1 MISDSFKVLASK
13 ALPIVGRALPLRTSF
28 NRSLINSLLYLLDV
42 CSEVIPET
50 RFARAK
56 EKIESLNP
64 ELKFSGF
71 LNLLHIDLLK
81 MAENNDIEGV
91 NNIVER
97 LGVEDHYIR
106 ELKFLNL
113 SNCDEYY
120 EPLIK
125 NIFSESITREIEF
138 LSLPSSEFE
147 EVKASFCRG
156 LKIFEEAFPD
166 FFMEFQELVGE
177 ILLLKGKNLYQ
188 GSSTDLF
195 GMIYKSSDHKWEK
208 LTDLFE
214 FFVHEE
220 AHLYLFLVN
229 REDPI
234 LLNPTDIY
242 FSPIRKEERPLMGI
256 YHANFVLARVC
267 YVVEKALAR
276 NVIPVNERDY
286 CVEFLTT
293 YGDCF
298 FEGLAT
304 VKAHAQMTSLGEALL
319 ESAIQLVNST
329 GLKSTKKTA

>member
-1 MISDSFKVLASK
+1 MISDSFKMLASE
-13 ALPIVGRALPLRTSF
+13 ALPVTGRALSLRTSF
-28 NRSLINSLLYLLDV
+28 NRSLMNSLLYLLDV
-42 CSEVIPET
+42 CCEVIPEA
-50 RFARAK
+50 RFARVK

-71 LNLLHIDLLK
+71 LSLLHIDLLK
-81 MAENNDIEGV
+81 VAENNDIEGV

-97 LGVEDHYIR
+97 LGLEDHSIQ

-113 SNCDEYY
+113 SNLDEYY
-120 EPLIK
+120 QPLIK
-125 NIFSESITREIEF
+125 SIFSDSITREIEF
-138 LSLPSSEFE
+138 FSLPSSEFE
-147 EVKASFCRG
+147 EVKASFCHG
-156 LKIFEEAFPD
+156 LKVFEEAFPD

-177 ILLLKGKNLYQ
+177 ILFLKGKNLYQ

-195 GMIYKSSDHKWEK
+195 GMIYKSSDHKWQK

-214 FFVHEE
+214 FFIHEE

-234 LLNPTDIY
+234 VLNPTDIY
-242 FSPIRKEERPLMGI
+242 FSPIRKEKRPLMGI

-276 NVIPVNERDY
+276 NIIPMHERDY
-286 CVEFLTT
+286 CVEFLNT

-304 VKAHAQMTSLGEALL
+304 IKAHAQMTPLGEALF
-319 ESAIQLVNST
+319 ESAVQLVNST
-329 GLKSTKKTA
+329 GLKPTKKTA